1 MTMQAVKNLLQK
13 AKSNLQ
19 TIYQEKGRLISAA
32 VKQIA
37 DQVDNL
43 LNQQEG
49 DQRVQEPANQKR
61 DLKEVIESKLKQSL
75 EKLQQSLKGAPLLLD
90 DTRLENDLTGYIK
103 ELEKDFQSKLA
114 QMQEREKRLQEN
126 NEQFEKMREEEK
138 DIYSGTFL
146 NEPPEDAR
154 AKYWNTIQDVLFNSI
169 RASEGYR
176 FYDHTAILRYAEAE
190 KQEKIEDIIR
200 SIKNRYLIEKEEVIV
215 PIDDNNHEKCIISK
229 TIGDLVR
236 DSIKEDYK
244 QAKPEWIKHTITIR
258 GCIERRKE
266 ADRKRKEEETD
277 KPKPP
282 EEGQNVHAFCGA
294 TQLSI
299 RRNRCPMGN
308 PGTLDPSSQARWT
321 SARNCPA
328 RNRQRDFLCA
338 TQRVSVANASSRF
351 SQLVDDLSL
360 FPAME
365 AGWNM
370 GACASCAAS

>member
-126 NEQFEKMREEEK
+126 NEQFEK
-138 DIYSGTFL
+138 
-146 NEPPEDAR
+146 N
-154 AKYWNTIQDVLFNSI
+154 
-169 RASEGYR
+169 
-176 FYDHTAILRYAEAE
+176 
-190 KQEKIEDIIR
+190 
-200 SIKNRYLIEKEEVIV
+200 
-215 PIDDNNHEKCIISK
+215 
-229 TIGDLVR
+229 
-236 DSIKEDYK
+236 
-244 QAKPEWIKHTITIR
+244 
-258 GCIERRKE
+258 ERRGK
-266 ADRKRKEEETD
+266 
-277 KPKPP
+277 
-282 EEGQNVHAFCGA
+282 GH
-294 TQLSI
+294 L
-299 RRNRCPMGN
+299 
-308 PGTLDPSSQARWT
+308 
-321 SARNCPA
+321 
-328 RNRQRDFLCA
+328 
-338 TQRVSVANASSRF
+338 
-351 SQLVDDLSL
+351 
-360 FPAME
+360 
-365 AGWNM
+365 
-370 GACASCAAS
+370 